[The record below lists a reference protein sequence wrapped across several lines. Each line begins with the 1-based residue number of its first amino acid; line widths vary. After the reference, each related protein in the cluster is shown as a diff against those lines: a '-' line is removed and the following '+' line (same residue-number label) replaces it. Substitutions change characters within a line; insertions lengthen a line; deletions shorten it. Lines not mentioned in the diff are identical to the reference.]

1 MDAFTVSVSSGKVK
15 KVLQIASV
23 VTFLCKVVTKCKKLY
38 ITKGTYCVIIQ
49 KMKYVKPPGR
59 NVQAVFCCAN
69 LRKGVLQDGKND
81 SEATEIL

>member
-1 MDAFTVSVSSGKVK
+1 M
-15 KVLQIASV
+15 LQIVTV

-49 KMKYVKPPGR
+49 MMKYVKPPGR
-59 NVQAVFCCAN
+59 NAQAVFRCAN

>member
-1 MDAFTVSVSSGKVK
+1 MLK
-15 KVLQIASV
+15 IATV

-59 NVQAVFCCAN
+59 NAQAVFCCAN
-69 LRKGVLQDGKND
+69 LRKGGERNG
-81 SEATEIL
+81 